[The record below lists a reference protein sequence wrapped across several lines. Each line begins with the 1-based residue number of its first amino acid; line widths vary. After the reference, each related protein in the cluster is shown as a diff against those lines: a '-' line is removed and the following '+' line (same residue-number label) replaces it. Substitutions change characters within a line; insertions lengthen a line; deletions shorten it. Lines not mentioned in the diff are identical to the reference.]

1 MVVARQREFKSGAGV
16 STLGA
21 LTCSVCGFTNENRKL
36 FKRDGD
42 GHVCSTGHYKDD
54 EGQEHRARNPY
65 AR

>member
-1 MVVARQREFKSGAGV
+1 MVVARQREFQTGAGV

-21 LTCSVCGFTNENRKL
+21 LTCQECGFTNENRKL

-42 GHVCSTGHYKDD
+42 GHTCSTGHYQDD
-54 EGQEHRARNPY
+54 EGQQHRAKNPY